1 MSMAW
6 RLGSKIQTARRAKHI
21 SVALFTGHAMHGCMD
36 KLGSFFL
43 TVGHGDPILGNWAIG
58 HRPLCRFT
66 ATGWRTMVM
75 AATTGIGA
83 DIRSC

>member
-21 SVALFTGHAMHGCMD
+21 SVALFTGQAMHACMD

-43 TVGHGDPILGNWAIG
+43 TVGHGDPILGN
-58 HRPLCRFT
+58 L
-66 ATGWRTMVM
+66 
-75 AATTGIGA
+75 GIGSCA
-83 DIRSC
+83 DLQQRGGGHW